1 MGHAIE
7 FFSFPEK
14 TNRKEMI
21 GEINHYLNE
30 EGAYLYNSIK
40 FIDKTLPDYDSA
52 VDYIS
57 SIDNGNY
64 NQLAVKFVHF
74 DMKTMT
80 SKRLVDLESKYKE
93 AQNNLR
99 VFASKVVAKDFKSE
113 LVGCRHCG
121 SKINK
126 KYLGSNYC
134 PVCRGDMRSDTLLG
148 RQKAMEEKV
157 KKLEEQIRQ
166 ERINLANKKKSK
178 DIWWVIK
185 IEYHV

>member
-7 FFSFPEK
+7 FFSFPIK
-14 TNRKEMI
+14 TDRKEMM
-21 GEINHYLNE
+21 GEINHYLSD
-30 EGAYLYNSIK
+30 EGAYLYSGIK
-40 FIDKTLPDYDSA
+40 FIDKVLPDYDA
-52 VDYIS
+52 AIDYIS
-57 SIDNGNY
+57 SIDSGNY
-64 NQLAVKFVHF
+64 DQLAVKFVNF
-74 DMKTMT
+74 DKKTMT

-134 PVCRGDMRSDTLLG
+134 PVCRGDMRNDTLLG

-166 ERINLANKKKSK
+166 EKKNITEKQKKK
-178 DIWWVIK
+178 DVWWVIK
-185 IEYHV
+185 IEYHI